1 MIFHS
6 TYAWLCSFYILV
18 GYDCA
23 LQPTSMNGIQ
33 HGKGCAGAVWAD
45 GSPSKQYC
53 VNDRKYAWWM
63 HCCTWYSGQCV
74 PKILIK
80 RQEKFRENP
89 ISINVISFKSI
100 SYNSEPLN
108 ARFQQAAQE
117 SIRSSGI
124 LSMSLF
130 LGHTFTV

>member
-1 MIFHS
+1 
-6 TYAWLCSFYILV
+6 
-18 GYDCA
+18 
-23 LQPTSMNGIQ
+23 MNGIQ

-80 RQEKFRENP
+80 RLENVRENP
-89 ISINVISFKSI
+89 ISMSVVSFQSI
-100 SYNSEPLN
+100 SYYSEPLN

-117 SIRSSGI
+117 SSSNSGI
-124 LSMSLF
+124 LSLIVF
-130 LGHTFTV
+130 RDHTFMVLISNSHRTEHFYQFKIGCVNRTLF

>member
-1 MIFHS
+1 
-6 TYAWLCSFYILV
+6 
-18 GYDCA
+18 
-23 LQPTSMNGIQ
+23 MNGIQ

-80 RQEKFRENP
+80 RQEKVRENA
-89 ISINVISFKSI
+89 ISMNAISFKSI

-117 SIRSSGI
+117 SSRSSGI
-124 LSMSLF
+124 LPLSLF
-130 LGHTFTV
+130 WGHNSVTIYYELNLTRF